1 MRYDSGMMSIY
12 ILAGVMLL
20 CYIAIVA
27 LLVRQYLR
35 TREIGLIWLA
45 VAVVVWP
52 FMSRMLQTGE
62 KVFFDLLARHQAV
75 ELFPFSLVES
85 GQLTMGSLVSLLAYA
100 QQLIGVVLLLVAC
113 FYLSKMK
120 VGKSPAPTLNSN

>member
-1 MRYDSGMMSIY
+1 MMSVD
-12 ILAGVMLL
+12 ILAGLTLL

-27 LLVRQYLR
+27 LLVRQYFR
-35 TREIGLIWLA
+35 TRDIGLIWLA

-62 KVFFDLLARHQAV
+62 KVFVDRLARQQSAD
-75 ELFPFSLVES
+75 LFPFSLVES
-85 GQLTMGSLVSLLAYA
+85 GQLTIGSLVLLLTYA
-100 QQLIGVVLLLVAC
+100 QQLMGVVLLLVAV

-120 VGKSPAPTLNSN
+120 VGRSPGPSLNSN